1 MSPIYLDKE
10 ALRLLLINNQLMD
23 LPDSPIIEESMQRD
37 NNDNRDELIK
47 KLSEDLERAKRQI
60 ENQTRTIDR
69 IMQSLDSKDKSIA
82 DLKLDATILKVGFQN
97 AMKKKWIE
105 LCGEKKEKVK
115 RVVDKV
121 EDEGVKVL
129 QNLKDNPDES

>member
-1 MSPIYLDKE
+1 
-10 ALRLLLINNQLMD
+10 MD

-82 DLKLDATILKVGFQN
+82 DLKLDAVRRCESKMRFYIFKIYIISLIMLFVCRSL
-97 AMKKKWIE
+97 A
-105 LCGEKKEKVK
+105 EKSCT
-115 RVVDKV
+115 
-121 EDEGVKVL
+121 GL
-129 QNLKDNPDES
+129 

>member
-82 DLKLDATILKVGFQN
+82 DLKLDAIRQ
-97 AMKKKWIE
+97 
-105 LCGEKKEKVK
+105 C
-115 RVVDKV
+115 
-121 EDEGVKVL
+121 
-129 QNLKDNPDES
+129 ESKMFIFSK

>member
-1 MSPIYLDKE
+1 
-10 ALRLLLINNQLMD
+10 MD
-23 LPDSPIIEESMQRD
+23 LPDSPPIIEESMQRD

-82 DLKLDATILKVGFQN
+82 DLKLDAIRQ
-97 AMKKKWIE
+97 
-105 LCGEKKEKVK
+105 C
-115 RVVDKV
+115 
-121 EDEGVKVL
+121 
-129 QNLKDNPDES
+129 ESKMFRF

>member
-69 IMQSLDSKDKSIA
+69 IMQSLDLKDKSIA
-82 DLKLDATILKVGFQN
+82 DLKLDAVRRCESKMCIFLK
-97 AMKKKWIE
+97 
-105 LCGEKKEKVK
+105 
-115 RVVDKV
+115 
-121 EDEGVKVL
+121 
-129 QNLKDNPDES
+129 

>member
-82 DLKLDATILKVGFQN
+82 DLKLDAIRQCESKMLYIF
-97 AMKKKWIE
+97 KKGT
-105 LCGEKKEKVK
+105 L
-115 RVVDKV
+115 
-121 EDEGVKVL
+121 
-129 QNLKDNPDES
+129 

>member
-1 MSPIYLDKE
+1 ME
-10 ALRLLLINNQLMD
+10 
-23 LPDSPIIEESMQRD
+23 LPDSPIEESMQRD

-82 DLKLDATILKVGFQN
+82 DLKLDAVRRCESKMHIVIFSRYIKLALLYTIHL
-97 AMKKKWIE
+97 
-105 LCGEKKEKVK
+105 
-115 RVVDKV
+115 
-121 EDEGVKVL
+121 
-129 QNLKDNPDES
+129 

>member
-23 LPDSPIIEESMQRD
+23 LPDNPIIEESMQRD

-82 DLKLDATILKVGFQN
+82 DLKLDAIRQ
-97 AMKKKWIE
+97 
-105 LCGEKKEKVK
+105 C
-115 RVVDKV
+115 
-121 EDEGVKVL
+121 
-129 QNLKDNPDES
+129 ESKMFIFSK

>member
-23 LPDSPIIEESMQRD
+23 LPDNPIIEESMQRD

-47 KLSEDLERAKRQI
+47 KLNEDLERAKRQI

-82 DLKLDATILKVGFQN
+82 DLKLDAIRQCESKLLIYFQN
-97 AMKKKWIE
+97 RYFINLALNIMYE
-105 LCGEKKEKVK
+105 LFY
-115 RVVDKV
+115 
-121 EDEGVKVL
+121 L
-129 QNLKDNPDES
+129 

>member
-1 MSPIYLDKE
+1 
-10 ALRLLLINNQLMD
+10 MD

-82 DLKLDATILKVGFQN
+82 DLKLDAIRQCESKMLYIF
-97 AMKKKWIE
+97 KKGT
-105 LCGEKKEKVK
+105 L
-115 RVVDKV
+115 
-121 EDEGVKVL
+121 
-129 QNLKDNPDES
+129 

>member
-1 MSPIYLDKE
+1 MFPIYLDKE

-82 DLKLDATILKVGFQN
+82 DLKLDAIRQ
-97 AMKKKWIE
+97 
-105 LCGEKKEKVK
+105 C
-115 RVVDKV
+115 
-121 EDEGVKVL
+121 
-129 QNLKDNPDES
+129 ESKMLYIFKIGTL